1 VGYNGTRKEDKGNEH
16 AVQILIRWA
25 IGAVALFLT
34 VQLAQFVGVRGLAVK
49 DVASAFVVV
58 LALTLVNAFVR
69 PVVRLMTAPLNCLT
83 LGLFSFVVNALMFW
97 LVGLLD
103 IGLTVKGIVPALFG
117 SIVMSLVGGVL
128 NTFVPGKNEERR

>member
-1 VGYNGTRKEDKGNEH
+1 
-16 AVQILIRWA
+16 
-25 IGAVALFLT
+25 
-34 VQLAQFVGVRGLAVK
+34 
-49 DVASAFVVV
+49 
-58 LALTLVNAFVR
+58 VNAFVR

-97 LVGLLD
+97 LVGLLG

-128 NTFVPGKNEERR
+128 NTFVPGKNEERRARG

>member
-1 VGYNGTRKEDKGNEH
+1 M
-16 AVQILIRWA
+16 QILIRWA

-34 VQLAQFVGVRGLAVK
+34 VQLAQVVGVRGLAVK
-49 DVASAFVVV
+49 DVGSAFVVV

-97 LVGLLD
+97 LVGALK
-103 IGLTVKGIVPALFG
+103 IGLTVNGFVPALFG
-117 SIVMSLVGGVL
+117 SIVLSLVGGVL
-128 NTFVPGKNEERR
+128 NTFVPEKNEERKRRD

>member
-1 VGYNGTRKEDKGNEH
+1 MGYNGTRKEDKGNEH

-34 VQLAQFVGVRGLAVK
+34 VQLAQLVGVRGLAVK

-117 SIVMSLVGGVL
+117 SIVLSLVGGVL

>member
-1 VGYNGTRKEDKGNEH
+1 
-16 AVQILIRWA
+16 
-25 IGAVALFLT
+25 
-34 VQLAQFVGVRGLAVK
+34 
-49 DVASAFVVV
+49 
-58 LALTLVNAFVR
+58 VNAFVR